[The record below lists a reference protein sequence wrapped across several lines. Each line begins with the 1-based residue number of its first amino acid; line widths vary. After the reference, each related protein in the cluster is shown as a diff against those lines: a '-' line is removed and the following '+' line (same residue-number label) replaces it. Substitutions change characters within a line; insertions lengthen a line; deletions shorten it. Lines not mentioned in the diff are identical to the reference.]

1 MGEEISRGIT
11 KETET
16 NRKTKS
22 RTENLINPKKTKT
35 LWSNRNKSK
44 RVNKMFKLL

>member
-1 MGEEISRGIT
+1 MGEEILKGIT
-11 KETET
+11 KETEM

-35 LWSNRNKSK
+35 LWSNRNSK